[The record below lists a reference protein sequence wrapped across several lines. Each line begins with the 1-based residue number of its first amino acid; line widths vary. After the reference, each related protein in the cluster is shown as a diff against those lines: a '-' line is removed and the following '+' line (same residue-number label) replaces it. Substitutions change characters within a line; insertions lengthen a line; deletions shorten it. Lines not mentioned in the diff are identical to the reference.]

1 MLKFFCWIAL
11 AVLAVACS
19 PKSRIV
25 KELRKTEIEFNDHT
39 GFLLYDPVKK
49 KNVVEFNSEKYFT
62 PASNTKIFTFYT
74 ALKLLGD
81 SVCAFKYTAQN
92 DSVVIWGM
100 GDPSFLNPDVFQN
113 DKVFRFLKN
122 SLGRMFISTAHFQ
135 GDALGAGWAWDDYTY
150 SYSPERSS
158 FPVYGSL
165 VSIKRKAT
173 HSFETIPPFFSKFIQ
188 PTTELKKEESLIR
201 SFHSNELWYYPGK
214 KRNTTWT
221 VPIHFTPA
229 FTAELLRDTLKR
241 EVDVVNHSVSASAKK
256 MYSIPLDS
264 ALKVMMVDSDNHIA
278 EQLLL
283 QCASMVSDT
292 LNSEIAIRYAI
303 KNLFSDSPDK
313 LQWVDGSGL
322 SRFNLFTPR
331 TIVHLWNKIYFTI
344 PQDRLFSLLAVGGKS
359 GTIKNW
365 YKADTPYIYGK
376 TGTLSNNHSLS
387 GFLVTKSGKTFIF
400 SMMSNNFVASSY
412 ELRKQ
417 MEKIFRTVYEK
428 Y

>member
-1 MLKFFCWIAL
+1 MQKFFCWV
-11 AVLAVACS
+11 VLTGLVVACS
-19 PKSRIV
+19 PKSSIV
-25 KELRKTEIEFNDHT
+25 KELHKTEIKFNDHT
-39 GFLLYDPVKK
+39 GFLLYDPLKK
-49 KNVVEFNSEKYFT
+49 KNLVEFNSKKYFT

-81 SVCAFKYTAQN
+81 SLCAFKYSARN
-92 DSVVIWGM
+92 DSLVIWGM

-113 DKVFRFLKN
+113 DNAFRFLKN
-122 SLGRMFISTAHFQ
+122 SPGRLFISTAHFQ

-158 FPVYGSL
+158 FPIYGSL
-165 VSIKRKAT
+165 VSIKKNAAQ
-173 HSFETIPPFFSKFIQ
+173 SFKTIPTFFSKLIQ
-188 PTTELKKEESLIR
+188 PTTEWKEEESLIR
-201 SFHSNELWYYPGK
+201 SFDSNVLRYYPGK
-214 KRNTTWT
+214 KRNTSWM

-229 FTAELLRDTLKR
+229 FTTELLSDTLKR
-241 EVDVVNHSVSASAKK
+241 EVEVLNHSVLASAKK
-256 MYSIPLDS
+256 FYSIPLDS

-283 QCASMVSDT
+283 QCASVVSDT
-292 LNSEIAIRYAI
+292 LHSEIAIRYAT
-303 KNLFSDSPDK
+303 KNLFADSPDK

-331 TIVHLWNKIYFTI
+331 TIVHLWDKIYFTI

-365 YKADTPYIYGK
+365 YKEKTPYIYAK
-376 TGTLSNNHSLS
+376 TGTLSNNHCLS
-387 GFLVTKSGKTFIF
+387 GFLITKRGKTLIF

-412 ELRKQ
+412 EVRKQ
-417 MEKIFRTVYEK
+417 MEKIFKMVYEK